1 MKRALPAAALS
12 AAAFF
17 LFAGATAPED
27 RDDLLFENGRVA
39 DGTGAPLFRAD
50 VAVRGDRIAAVG
62 ILPESRRAAARRRID
77 AKGLVVSPGFIDL
90 LGQSEYNV
98 LVDPRAASKIT
109 QGITTEV
116 TGEGVS
122 IAPLNERMLR
132 ENEDVYRRYGVRP
145 DFTTL
150 AGYFSRFR
158 RKPPAIN
165 LGTFVGLGGIRDF
178 VIGKAD
184 RRATPAE
191 LAAMEREVAK
201 AMEDG
206 ALGVSTSLQYVPDM
220 YNSTEEIIALARVA
234 AHYGGVYFTHQR
246 SEGNRID
253 TSLDEVFRIAREARI
268 PANVWHLKTTGR
280 KRGTMPAVLARLE
293 AARAEGLDVAAN
305 QYPWTAAMNGLDA
318 NLPPWVREGGA
329 EKLTARLGE
338 PEVRERVKREMA
350 VDSDAWENQWY
361 GSGDGSGVLV
371 TSVLNPALKKYE
383 GKTLEEIGK
392 AEGKDPRDALIDL
405 VIADRANSYGIL
417 FCMSDEDVRAALK
430 SRLVAFCTDSGAAA
444 TDGIFSE
451 EKSHPRGWASTARIL
466 GTYVR
471 EERLLPLEEAV
482 RKMTSLPAARAQI
495 RDRGLVVP
503 GLYADLVTFDPARVK
518 AVSTFADPFHYCEG
532 IPYVA
537 VNGQLVV
544 DGGKL
549 TMARSGMPVLGPG
562 TKRPG
567 RD

>member
-1 MKRALPAAALS
+1 MKRIFSAAALC

-17 LFAGATAPED
+17 LLSGTSAPEE
-27 RDDLLFENGRVA
+27 RDDLVFTNGRVA

-62 ILPESRRAAARRRID
+62 LLPESRKAAARRRID
-77 AKGLVVSPGFIDL
+77 ATGLVVSPGFIDL
-90 LGQSEYNV
+90 LGQSEYDV

-122 IAPLNERMLR
+122 IAPVNERMLK
-132 ENEDVYRRYGVRP
+132 EGEAVWKRYGVRP
-145 DFTTL
+145 DFATL

-158 RKPPAIN
+158 RTPPTIN
-165 LGTFVGLGGIRDF
+165 LGTFAGLGGIRDL
-178 VIGKAD
+178 VIGKED
-184 RRATPAE
+184 RRATPSE
-191 LAAMEREVAK
+191 LVAMEREVAK
-201 AMEDG
+201 AMEEG

-220 YNSTEEIIALARVA
+220 YNSTEEIIALAKVA
-234 AHYGGVYFTHQR
+234 ARYGGVYFTHQR
-246 SEGNRID
+246 SEGNRLD
-253 TSLDEVFRIAREARI
+253 ASLDEVFRIAREAKI
-268 PANVWHLKTTGR
+268 PANIWHLKTTGR
-280 KRGTMPAVLARLE
+280 YRGRMPAILDRLE

-318 NLPPWVREGGA
+318 NLPPWVREGGT
-329 EKLTARLGE
+329 EKLLARLAD
-338 PEVRERVKREMA
+338 PAVRERVKREMA

-361 GSGDGSGVLV
+361 GSGGASGVLV
-371 TSVLNPALKKYE
+371 TSVLSPALKKYE

-405 VIADRANSYGIL
+405 VIADRASSYGIL

-430 SRLVAFCTDSGAAA
+430 SRLVAFCTDSGASA

-466 GTYVR
+466 ETYVR
-471 EERLLPLEEAV
+471 EEKLLPLEEAV
-482 RKMTSLPAARAQI
+482 RKMTSLSAARAQI

-503 GLYADLVTFDPARVK
+503 GLYADLVAFDPARVK
-518 AVSTFADPFHYCEG
+518 AASTYPDPFHYCEG

-544 DGGKL
+544 DGGKI
-549 TMARSGMPVLGPG
+549 TSARPGRPLLGPG
-562 TKRPG
+562 YRPEP
-567 RD
+567 